1 MPYIIWELLP
11 EWSREKYTP
20 DKEEI
25 KEMIRL
31 RKKRSILFI
40 SAAVFAAAVI
50 AAVPVTAAE
59 TASGKNAPEFPGL
72 VFESQME
79 LEYAQCFDVFYYEGG
94 YEFLDIH
101 ENGQYLLIPEDGQAP
116 EGLDEDI
123 IVLQKPLDHI
133 YLVASA
139 VMSLF
144 DSMDALDHIR
154 FSGTD
159 VSGWYIENA
168 AKAMET
174 GEIVFAGKYSEPDY
188 ELLIGEECDLAIES
202 TMVLHSPKV
211 REMLEELGIPV
222 FVDYSSYESHPLGR
236 TEWIKLY
243 GCLVDKEKEAKDFF
257 DGQAEVVEKLKDFP
271 NTEKTVAFFYVNTN
285 GTVVVRE
292 ATDYIPRMIEIAGG
306 RYIFDD
312 LKNEENNLSSVS
324 LTMEEF
330 YNQAIDADYL
340 IYNATIDS
348 PVETIDELL
357 AKSEL
362 LADFKAV
369 KEGNVW
375 CTDKYMYQATD
386 IIGNMIT
393 DIHLMLTEGDG
404 SQMTFMKKIS

>member
-1 MPYIIWELLP
+1 M
-11 EWSREKYTP
+11 
-20 DKEEI
+20 
-25 KEMIRL
+25 
-31 RKKRSILFI
+31 KKRKGESSLSVKMTAFL
-40 SAAVFAAAVI
+40 AAAMI
-50 AAVPVTAAE
+50 TAVPVSAAQSSSVD
-59 TASGKNAPEFPGL
+59 AAPEIPGL
-72 VFESQME
+72 NCTSQMD
-79 LEYAQCFDVFYYEGG
+79 LKYAECFDVYYYDEG
-94 YEFLDIH
+94 YELLDIH
-101 ENGQYLLIPEDGQAP
+101 ENGQYLLVPEGGEIP
-116 EGLDEDI
+116 EGLDKDI
-123 IVLQKPLDHI
+123 TVLQKPFDHI

-144 DSMDALDHIR
+144 DSLDALDHIR

-168 AKAMET
+168 ARAMEE
-174 GEIVFAGKYSEPDY
+174 GKILFAGKYSEPDY
-188 ELLIGEECDLAIES
+188 ELLIGEECDLAVQS
-202 TMVLHSPKV
+202 TMVLHSPKIKD
-211 REMLEELGIPV
+211 MLEDLNIPV

-243 GCLVDKEKEAKDFF
+243 GCLVDKEQEATDFF
-257 DGQAEVVEKLKDFP
+257 DKQSEIVEELKDFQ

-292 ATDYIPRMIEIAGG
+292 ATDYIPKMIEIAGG
-306 RYIFDD
+306 RYIFED
-312 LKNEENNLSSVS
+312 LKNEENKLSSIS

-348 PVETIDELL
+348 PVETMEELL

-393 DIHLMLTEGDG
+393 DIHLMLTKGTD
-404 SQMTFMKKIS
+404 SQMTFMKKIQ

>member
-1 MPYIIWELLP
+1 
-11 EWSREKYTP
+11 
-20 DKEEI
+20 
-25 KEMIRL
+25 MIRL
-31 RKKRSILFI
+31 RKRSILLT
-40 SAAVFAAAVI
+40 AAAVLA
-50 AAVPVTAAE
+50 AAVMSAGPVAAE
-59 TASGKNAPEFPGL
+59 ENAPEIPGL

-79 LEYAQCFDVFYYEGG
+79 LEYAQCFDVYYYEGG
-94 YEFLDIH
+94 YELLDVH
-101 ENGQYLLIPEDGQAP
+101 ESGRYLLVPEDGQAP
-116 EGLDEDI
+116 EGLDESI
-123 IVLQKPLDHI
+123 VVLQKPLDHI

-144 DSMDALDHIR
+144 DSLDALEHIR

-168 AKAMET
+168 AKAMEA
-174 GEIVFAGKYSEPDY
+174 GEIIYAGKYNEPDY

-211 REMLEELGIPV
+211 REMLVELGIPV

-236 TEWIKLY
+236 TEWVRLY
-243 GCLVDKEKEAKDFF
+243 GCLVDKEEEAKAFF

-306 RYIFDD
+306 RYIFEN

-348 PVETIDELL
+348 PVETVDELL

-393 DIHLMLTEGDG
+393 DIHLMLTEGDD
-404 SQMTFMKKIS
+404 SQMTIMKKIS

>member
-1 MPYIIWELLP
+1 M
-11 EWSREKYTP
+11 
-20 DKEEI
+20 
-25 KEMIRL
+25 
-31 RKKRSILFI
+31 KKRKGESSLSVKMTAFL
-40 SAAVFAAAVI
+40 AAAMI
-50 AAVPVTAAE
+50 TAVPVSAAQSSSVE
-59 TASGKNAPEFPGL
+59 AAPEIPGL
-72 VFESQME
+72 NCTSQMD
-79 LEYAQCFDVFYYEGG
+79 LKYAECFDVYYYDEG
-94 YEFLDIH
+94 YELLDIH
-101 ENGQYLLIPEDGQAP
+101 ENGQYLLVPEGGEIP
-116 EGLDEDI
+116 EGLDKDI
-123 IVLQKPLDHI
+123 TVLQKPFDHI

-144 DSMDALDHIR
+144 DSLDALDHIR

-168 AKAMET
+168 ARAMEE
-174 GEIVFAGKYSEPDY
+174 GKILFAGKYSEPDY
-188 ELLIGEECDLAIES
+188 ELLIGEECDLAVQS
-202 TMVLHSPKV
+202 TMVLHSPKIKD
-211 REMLEELGIPV
+211 MLEDLNIPV

-243 GCLVDKEKEAKDFF
+243 GCLVDKEQEATDFF
-257 DGQAEVVEKLKDFP
+257 DKQSEIVEELKDFQ

-292 ATDYIPRMIEIAGG
+292 ATDYIPKMIEIAGG
-306 RYIFDD
+306 RYIFED
-312 LKNEENNLSSVS
+312 LKNEENKLSSIS

-348 PVETIDELL
+348 PVETMEELL

-393 DIHLMLTEGDG
+393 DIHLMLTKGTD
-404 SQMTFMKKIS
+404 SQMTFMKKIQ

>member
-1 MPYIIWELLP
+1 MLCIIWELLP
-11 EWSREKYTP
+11 EWIRGKYTP
-20 DKEEI
+20 DKEAI

-31 RKKRSILFI
+31 RKKSILLTA
-40 SAAVFAAAVI
+40 AAVFAAAVM
-50 AAVPVTAAE
+50 AAE
-59 TASGKNAPEFPGL
+59 PAAAKENAPELPGL

-94 YEFLDIH
+94 YELLDIH
-101 ENGQYLLIPEDGQAP
+101 ESGRYLLVPEDGQVP
-116 EGLDEDI
+116 EGLDESI
-123 IVLQKPLDHI
+123 VVLQKPLDHI

-144 DSMDALDHIR
+144 DSLDALDHIR

-168 AKAMET
+168 AKAMEA
-174 GEIVFAGKYSEPDY
+174 GEIVYAGKYNEPDY

-222 FVDYSSYESHPLGR
+222 FVDYSSYESHPLER
-236 TEWIKLY
+236 TEWIRLY

-257 DGQAEVVEKLKDFP
+257 DEQAEVVEKLKDFP

-292 ATDYIPRMIEIAGG
+292 ATDYIPKMIEIAGG
-306 RYIFDD
+306 RYIFED

-348 PVETIDELL
+348 PVGTIDELL

-393 DIHLMLTEGDG
+393 DIHLMLTEGDD

>member
-1 MPYIIWELLP
+1 
-11 EWSREKYTP
+11 
-20 DKEEI
+20 
-25 KEMIRL
+25 MIRL
-31 RKKRSILFI
+31 RKRSILLT
-40 SAAVFAAAVI
+40 AAAVLA
-50 AAVPVTAAE
+50 AAVMSAGPVAAE
-59 TASGKNAPEFPGL
+59 ENAPDIPGL

-79 LEYAQCFDVFYYEGG
+79 LEYAQCFDVYYYEGG
-94 YEFLDIH
+94 YELLDVH
-101 ENGQYLLIPEDGQAP
+101 ESGRYLLVPEDGQAP
-116 EGLDEDI
+116 EGLDESI
-123 IVLQKPLDHI
+123 VVLQKPLDHI

-144 DSMDALDHIR
+144 DSLDALEHIR

-168 AKAMET
+168 AKAMEA
-174 GEIVFAGKYSEPDY
+174 GEIIYAGKYNEPDY

-211 REMLEELGIPV
+211 REMLVELGIPV

-236 TEWIKLY
+236 TEWVRLY
-243 GCLVDKEKEAKDFF
+243 GCLVDKEEEAKAFF

-306 RYIFDD
+306 RYIFEN

-348 PVETIDELL
+348 PVETVDELL

-393 DIHLMLTEGDG
+393 DIHLMLTEGDD

>member
-1 MPYIIWELLP
+1 M
-11 EWSREKYTP
+11 
-20 DKEEI
+20 
-25 KEMIRL
+25 
-31 RKKRSILFI
+31 KKRKGESSLSVKMTAFL
-40 SAAVFAAAVI
+40 AAAMI
-50 AAVPVTAAE
+50 TAVPVSAAQSSSVD
-59 TASGKNAPEFPGL
+59 AAPEIPGL
-72 VFESQME
+72 NCTSQMD
-79 LEYAQCFDVFYYEGG
+79 LKYAECFDVYYYEEG
-94 YEFLDIH
+94 YELLDIH
-101 ENGQYLLIPEDGQAP
+101 ENGQYLLVPEGGEIP
-116 EGLDEDI
+116 EGLDKDI
-123 IVLQKPLDHI
+123 TVLQKPFDHI

-144 DSMDALDHIR
+144 DSLDALDHIR

-168 AKAMET
+168 ARAMEE
-174 GEIVFAGKYSEPDY
+174 GKILFAGKYSEPDY
-188 ELLIGEECDLAIES
+188 ELLIGEECDLAVQS
-202 TMVLHSPKV
+202 TMVLHSPKIKD
-211 REMLEELGIPV
+211 MLEDLNIPV

-243 GCLVDKEKEAKDFF
+243 GCLVDKEQEATDFF
-257 DGQAEVVEKLKDFP
+257 DKQSEIVEELKDFQ

-292 ATDYIPRMIEIAGG
+292 ATDYIPKMIEIAGG
-306 RYIFDD
+306 RYIFED
-312 LKNEENNLSSVS
+312 LKNEENKLSSIS

-348 PVETIDELL
+348 PVETMEELL

-393 DIHLMLTEGDG
+393 DIHLMLTKGTD
-404 SQMTFMKKIS
+404 SQMTFMKKIQ

>member
-1 MPYIIWELLP
+1 
-11 EWSREKYTP
+11 
-20 DKEEI
+20 
-25 KEMIRL
+25 MIRL
-31 RKKRSILFI
+31 RKRSILLT
-40 SAAVFAAAVI
+40 AAAVLA
-50 AAVPVTAAE
+50 AAVMSAGPVAAE
-59 TASGKNAPEFPGL
+59 ENAPEIPGL

-79 LEYAQCFDVFYYEGG
+79 LEYAQCFDVYYYEGG
-94 YEFLDIH
+94 YELLDVH
-101 ENGQYLLIPEDGQAP
+101 ESGRYLLVPEDGQAP
-116 EGLDEDI
+116 EGLDESI
-123 IVLQKPLDHI
+123 VVLQKPLDHI

-144 DSMDALDHIR
+144 DSLDALENIC

-168 AKAMET
+168 VKAMEA
-174 GEIVFAGKYSEPDY
+174 GEIIYAGKYNEPDY

-211 REMLEELGIPV
+211 REMLVELGIPV

-236 TEWIKLY
+236 TEWVRLY
-243 GCLVDKEKEAKDFF
+243 GCLVDKEEEAKAFF

-306 RYIFDD
+306 RYIFEN

-348 PVETIDELL
+348 PVETVDELL

-369 KEGNVW
+369 KEENVW

-393 DIHLMLTEGDG
+393 DIHLMLTEGDD

>member
-1 MPYIIWELLP
+1 MPCIIWELLP
-11 EWSREKYTP
+11 EWIRGKYTP
-20 DKEEI
+20 DKEDI

-31 RKKRSILFI
+31 RKRSILLT
-40 SAAVFAAAVI
+40 AAAVLA
-50 AAVPVTAAE
+50 AAVMSAGPVAAE
-59 TASGKNAPEFPGL
+59 ENAPEIPGL

-79 LEYAQCFDVFYYEGG
+79 LEYAQCFDVYYYEGG
-94 YEFLDIH
+94 YELLDVH
-101 ENGQYLLIPEDGQAP
+101 ESGRYLLVPEDGQAP
-116 EGLDEDI
+116 EGLDESI
-123 IVLQKPLDHI
+123 VVLQKPLDHI

-144 DSMDALDHIR
+144 DSLDALEHIR

-168 AKAMET
+168 AKAMEA
-174 GEIVFAGKYSEPDY
+174 GEIIYAGKYNEPDY

-211 REMLEELGIPV
+211 REMLVELGIPV

-236 TEWIKLY
+236 TEWVRLY
-243 GCLVDKEKEAKDFF
+243 GCLVDKEEEAKAFF

-306 RYIFDD
+306 RYIFEN

-348 PVETIDELL
+348 PVETVDELL

-393 DIHLMLTEGDG
+393 DIHLMLTEGDD